1 MPESTRSNEAA
12 QNPAPGSTVGP
23 APGSTVDPTVGATQ
37 GATQGASGEEWL
49 ADLGDGS
56 EAEIQPVADPL
67 AMRAIA
73 HPKRLALL
81 ELLLVEGAATATRC
95 AQVLGD
101 TPSSWSFH
109 LRTLA
114 KYRLVEEAPGGVGR
128 RRPWRLARLGQ
139 SWSSTGADPE
149 SRRAADELDQVFVQ
163 REVARILTWLRTR
176 GAYPEPWQQGAYVA
190 GMIAYLTADELT
202 ALWEELGRLL
212 LRHSDR
218 ITDPA
223 RRPVDAR
230 LVRLLSFGFPLPP
243 PPTEETP
250 RDAAP

>member
-1 MPESTRSNEAA
+1 LP
-12 QNPAPGSTVGP
+12 
-23 APGSTVDPTVGATQ
+23 
-37 GATQGASGEEWL
+37 
-49 ADLGDGS
+49 DLGDRFDV
-56 EAEIQPVADPL
+56 EIKRVADPRAL
-67 AMRAIA
+67 RAIA

-81 ELLLVEGAATATRC
+81 ELLLVEGSATATRC

-114 KYRLVEEAPGGVGR
+114 RYKLVEEPPGREGR
-128 RRPWRLARLGQ
+128 RRPWRLASLAQ
-139 SWSSTGADPE
+139 SWSNLGPDPE
-149 SRRAADELDQVFVQ
+149 SREAADELDQVFVQ

-176 GAYPEPWQQGAYVA
+176 RAYPERWQRGAHVA
-190 GMIAYLTADELT
+190 GVIAYLTPDELT
-202 ALWEELGRLL
+202 ELGEELGRLL

-218 ITDPA
+218 LTDPA
-223 RRPVDAR
+223 RRPEDAR

-250 RDAAP
+250 SDAAP